1 MGERQNRALSCEIYE
16 ENQDNNFRIR
26 IRPGAPR
33 PAPGRP
39 IDFLGMHIE
48 TTVSH
53 YISPAVG
60 AIALIGGILLLVV
73 KPGRV

>member
-1 MGERQNRALSCEIYE
+1 MNTKKIIAIILIVGGLVVLAYSGIT
-16 ENQDNNFRIR
+16 FHT
-26 IRPGAPR
+26 
-33 PAPGRP
+33 PGRP